1 MVLFCVAVLSYA
13 YFILPLCPYISG
25 LALGMAFGFLL
36 GLLLIRLGS
45 TRHTAQPHPHR
56 DVQALTEVV
65 KQADA
70 LGNESDVLK
79 VR

>member
-1 MVLFCVAVLSYA
+1 M
-13 YFILPLCPYISG
+13 SG
-25 LALGMAFGFLL
+25 LALGTAFGFLL

-56 DVQALTEVV
+56 DVQALTVV

-70 LGNESDVLK
+70 LGNESDILK
-79 VR
+79 VS